1 MNKRGQV
8 TVFVIIGIVLIILLL
23 LFFFLRD
30 RVSLGPPSQQNIED
44 QFPQIKEH
52 IEECL
57 TELAT
62 PRIKQMG
69 LQGGFIDTPADTFR
83 NQQNNKISYLC
94 YDIKD
99 QPYCRSRILRLE
111 DMESE
116 LSEYLLQDLQT
127 QCLNIAAFDKPGYDL
142 TRGNLDIKTTIS
154 DDNVLIEANLPI
166 KITRGG
172 LQAEESEYSALINV
186 PLGRL
191 HQASRDIVDAESITG
206 IFDTVP
212 YSLLKTQLTSRPYV
226 IQKLQPYPDKL
237 YILKIKDTPSEN
249 EEYIFQFFV
258 EGEPR

>member
-8 TVFVIIGIVLIILLL
+8 TVFVIIGIVLIILIL
-23 LFFFLRD
+23 LFYFLKD
-30 RVSLGPPSQQNIED
+30 KVSLGPPSQQNIED

-57 TELAT
+57 VEIAT
-62 PRIKQMG
+62 PRLRQMG
-69 LQGGFIDTPADTFR
+69 LQGGFINTPADTFR
-83 NQQNNKISYLC
+83 NHQNNKVSYLC

-111 DMESE
+111 DMENE
-116 LSEYLLQDLQT
+116 LSEYILQDLQN
-127 QCLNIAAFDKPGYDL
+127 QCLNINAFEKPGYDL
-142 TRGNLDIKTTIS
+142 NKGNLDIKTTIS
-154 DDNVLIEANLPI
+154 DDNVLIDANLPI
-166 KITRGG
+166 KITRGD
-172 LQAEESEYSALINV
+172 LSAEESEFSVLINV

-191 HQASRDIVDAESITG
+191 YQASRDIVNAESLTG

-212 YSLLKTQLTSRPYV
+212 YSLLKTQLTSKPY
-226 IQKLQPYPDKL
+226 ILQKLQPYPDKL
-237 YILKIKDTPSEN
+237 YFLKIKDTPSED